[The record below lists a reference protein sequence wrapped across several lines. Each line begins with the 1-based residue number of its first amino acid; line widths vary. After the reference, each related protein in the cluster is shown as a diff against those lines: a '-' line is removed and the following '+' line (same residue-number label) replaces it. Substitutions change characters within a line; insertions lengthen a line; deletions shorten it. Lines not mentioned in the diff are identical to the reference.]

1 MPDAPD
7 ITTLGAPVSPG
18 MPALRRLCAIRAD
31 IGPPTEF
38 PTTQGHT
45 RALFPIIGGQAA
57 GDGWRA
63 EILPGGADFARL
75 LPDGSYE
82 VEARYLMQLDD
93 GTPVM
98 VLNAGRMVPQPD
110 GSYQGRTRAV
120 LEVPPGPHAA
130 MGAAVLF
137 GTALAPA
144 GQEGHVYI
152 ELWQGVGPA

>member
-1 MPDAPD
+1 MTA
-7 ITTLGAPVSPG
+7 LGAPVSPG
-18 MPALRRLCAIRAD
+18 VPGLRRFCSIRAD
-31 IGPPTEF
+31 IGQPTEF

-45 RALFPIIGGQAA
+45 RALFPITGGKAL
-57 GDGWRA
+57 GDGWSA

-75 LPDGSYE
+75 LPDGSYDI
-82 VEARYLMQLDD
+82 EARYLMRLDD

-110 GSYQGRTRAV
+110 GSYHGRTRAQ

-137 GTALAPA
+137 GTALGPA
-144 GQEGHVYI
+144 DDLDHVYI
-152 ELWQGVGPA
+152 ELWLAEGLG

>member
-1 MPDAPD
+1 MTA
-7 ITTLGAPVSPG
+7 LGAPVSPG
-18 MPALRRLCAIRAD
+18 VPALRRFCAIRAD

-38 PTTQGHT
+38 PTTQGHI
-45 RALFPIIGGQAA
+45 RALFPITGGEVRGQ
-57 GDGWRA
+57 GWRA

-82 VEARYLMQLDD
+82 IEARYLIRLED

-110 GSYQGRTRAV
+110 GSYHGRTRAQ

-144 GQEGHVYI
+144 DDLDHVYI
-152 ELWQGVGPA
+152 ELWQAEGLG

>member
-1 MPDAPD
+1 MTA
-7 ITTLGAPVSPG
+7 LGAPVSPG
-18 MPALRRLCAIRAD
+18 VPALSRFCAIRAD

-45 RALFPIIGGQAA
+45 RALFPITGGEAA
-57 GDGWRA
+57 GAGWRA
-63 EILPGGADFARL
+63 DILPGGADFARL

-82 VEARYLMQLDD
+82 IEARYVMRLDD
-93 GTPVM
+93 GTSVM
-98 VLNAGRMVPQPD
+98 VLNAGRMVPQAD
-110 GSYQGRTRAV
+110 GSYHGRTRAV

-144 GQEGHVYI
+144 NDLDHVYI
-152 ELWQGVGPA
+152 ELWQAEGLR